1 MTVNQIL
8 FSDIQPGGSKNNP
21 SLRRC
26 QADKDECFLREQ
38 ELTVQLKQQE
48 QEHLKRVE
56 ELSAQLLVYKGKPS
70 TYRGCFTDPTQ
81 QGKELLRGKREVMHV
96 VTVENCD
103 QFCRDFT
110 YYGLQ
115 LQTCFCGNSFQASA
129 SLVSDKECAFYPC
142 KDNKSQNCGAEYKT
156 SLYMRDS

>member
-38 ELTVQLKQQE
+38 ELTAQLKQQE
-48 QEHLKRVE
+48 QEYLKRVE

-70 TYRGCFTDPTQ
+70 THKGCYTDPTHP
-81 QGKELLRGKREVMHV
+81 GKELLRGKRELIAEI
-96 VTVENCD
+96 TIEKCD
-103 QFCRDFT
+103 QVCREFT
-110 YYGLQ
+110 YYGIQ
-115 LQTCFCGNSFQASA
+115 HGTCFCGNSFQAVTSP
-129 SLVSDKECAFYPC
+129 VPDKECSNFLC
-142 KDNKSQNCGAEYKT
+142 SGNKSQNCGANYKT